1 MKKSYFM
8 MFTLFCITM
17 STNAQ
22 MMQGDVSIDPYI
34 GVPNWANAILFK
46 EYDGSATQV
55 SNYKVMGGALS
66 YGGRVEYMASEK
78 VGVGADVNYE
88 VSGYSYSFQDYAYDA
103 SGNPLVDGSNNYIYT
118 NYDREYTSK
127 KLRAMFRLNYHFVKE
142 GKIDMYTGFAAGYK
156 STKRETVT
164 SPTNPSF
171 IDANMTKALI
181 PVTARIAV
189 GAKMYFTNNIGAHIE
204 LGLGGGGLLQ
214 FGISAKF

>member
-1 MKKSYFM
+1 MKKIYFM
-8 MFTLFCITM
+8 MFTLFLTM
-17 STNAQ
+17 SANAQ
-22 MMQGDVSIDPYI
+22 MMQGDVAIDPYI
-34 GVPNWANAILFK
+34 GIPNWANAILFK
-46 EYDGSATQV
+46 EYDGSATTV
-55 SNYKVMGGALS
+55 SNYRVLGGSLS

-88 VSGYSYSFQDYAYDA
+88 VSGYGYSFQDYAYDA
-103 SGNPLVDGSNNYIYT
+103 TGTALQDANGNYIYT

-164 SPTNPSF
+164 APTNPNF
-171 IDANMTKALI
+171 MDANMSKALI

>member
-1 MKKSYFM
+1 M

-46 EYDGSATQV
+46 EYGGSATQV

-164 SPTNPSF
+164 SPNNPNF
-171 IDANMTKALI
+171 LDANMTKALI

-214 FGISAKF
+214 FGVSAKF